1 MTPRTNDPDIPETAL
16 QPSETT
22 TTSEPQPT
30 SGEHDDSSTPSTDT
44 LPSTSTSCT
53 TDQSTAHQT
62 VRSGLQKSAGSPPET
77 HSNDIPLPPPA
88 TPGTVG
94 AVGPPPDSG
103 VLDPERVATCPEPLL
118 RRIEILSTYSN
129 SEANTFA
136 LGRIPPS
143 ATWGITDP
151 YDDRSKILCNPNTNE
166 PVNIWILGHITNT
179 WFMKDGS
186 PNSQCSITILP
197 LSTKIGQY
205 ANVLLSEFSNP
216 TLPSTALNEYDRGLI
231 RAVRWQRPKGG
242 GVSTLFNSI
251 FDARQILKSKS
262 SMTKLDI
269 SHLEKRALVLLETH
283 FNRYRQK
290 DENGQWTISKTQFE
304 LQAVY
309 LLQEPCL
316 PEAEPNADSG
326 VEIAGLAI

>member
-1 MTPRTNDPDIPETAL
+1 M
-16 QPSETT
+16 
-22 TTSEPQPT
+22 
-30 SGEHDDSSTPSTDT
+30 
-44 LPSTSTSCT
+44 
-53 TDQSTAHQT
+53 
-62 VRSGLQKSAGSPPET
+62 
-77 HSNDIPLPPPA
+77 
-88 TPGTVG
+88 
-94 AVGPPPDSG
+94 
-103 VLDPERVATCPEPLL
+103 
-118 RRIEILSTYSN
+118 
-129 SEANTFA
+129 
-136 LGRIPPS
+136 
-143 ATWGITDP
+143 
-151 YDDRSKILCNPNTNE
+151 
-166 PVNIWILGHITNT
+166 
-179 WFMKDGS
+179 
-186 PNSQCSITILP
+186 
-197 LSTKIGQY
+197 
-205 ANVLLSEFSNP
+205 LSEFSNP